1 MNYSIVQYGKLN
13 EIQKLETIEIFIDGF
28 GHLMKFT
35 KDRNI
40 LKSLFLQGLD
50 PFLIYV
56 LIENETV
63 IGLLGLGTNKMRPVK
78 LNIDTCKEFFG
89 NLRGAIIC
97 KQANAIFQSKTV
109 KRDTDLYIDVLATS
123 KQFRGK
129 GVATRLLQYSF
140 DLQGYRNYYLEV
152 FSKNTNAK
160 RLYDKMGFVEY
171 KKTRLSLLSLLSFQG
186 FGYPIKMKKQ

>member
-1 MNYSIVQYGKLN
+1 MNYSIMQYGKLD
-13 EIQKLETIEIFIDGF
+13 EIHKLETVKIFIDGF
-28 GHLMKFT
+28 GHFMNFT

-40 LKSLFLQGLD
+40 LKSLFLEGLD
-50 PFLIYV
+50 PFHIYV

-78 LNIDTCKEFFG
+78 LDMDTCIKFFG
-89 NLRGAIIC
+89 KLKGAMIC

-109 KRDTDLYIDVLATS
+109 KGDTDLYIDVLATS

-160 RLYDKMGFVEY
+160 RLYEKMGFVEY
-171 KKTRLSLLSLLSFQG
+171 KKTRFSLLSFQG